1 MTCIYNIVKT
11 RCRLVSSLHLEG
23 YYCQA
28 HYTHLSLPDPVDL
41 DSAIMATTPLFS
53 EPTLYT
59 ISDLKSDPSLVSQ
72 ITDLINEAFSRSKKA
87 DPVKWRQGERR
98 RFPNDE
104 LYFEML
110 GTDGIAAIIFDITE
124 EKRKVVAVAA
134 AVPWQGGWKKEGA
147 GSEEGWEIKAV
158 AVDADA
164 KYLRRGLA
172 VRLYAFLEQHLIL
185 KSKTLGMSTTGRKFG
200 STDQLALWI
209 LAAECING
217 PYWRKR
223 GYELVRQETAEP
235 PTWGVLT
242 SFEMIVLRKDI
253 PFELAEKGASFVAKP
268 VDQSTRQE
276 IAVN

>member
-1 MTCIYNIVKT
+1 M
-11 RCRLVSSLHLEG
+11 
-23 YYCQA
+23 
-28 HYTHLSLPDPVDL
+28 
-41 DSAIMATTPLFS
+41 
-53 EPTLYT
+53 
-59 ISDLKSDPSLVSQ
+59 VSQ

-98 RFPNDE
+98 RFPNDD

-110 GTDGIAAIIFDITE
+110 GTEGVVAVIFDITE

-147 GSEEGWEIKAV
+147 GVEEGWEIKAV

-164 KYLRRGLA
+164 RYLRRGLA
-172 VRLYAFLEQHLIL
+172 VQLYAFLEQHLLL
-185 KSKTLGMSTTGRKFG
+185 KSKRLGVSTTGRKFD
-200 STDQLALWI
+200 SIDQLTFWI

-223 GYELVRQETAEP
+223 GYDLVRQETAQS

-253 PFELAEKGASFVAKP
+253 PFALAETGGLSVVGPIDEAA
-268 VDQSTRQE
+268 RQE
-276 IAVN
+276 FAVN

>member
-1 MTCIYNIVKT
+1 
-11 RCRLVSSLHLEG
+11 
-23 YYCQA
+23 
-28 HYTHLSLPDPVDL
+28 
-41 DSAIMATTPLFS
+41 MAVTPLFS

-59 ISDLKSDPSLVSQ
+59 VSGLESDPSLVSQ

-98 RFPNDE
+98 RFPSDD

-110 GTDGIAAIIFDITE
+110 GKEGVAATIFDITE

-134 AVPWQGGWKKEGA
+134 AVPWEGGWKKEGA
-147 GSEEGWEIKAV
+147 GVEEGWEIKAV

-164 KYLRRGLA
+164 RYLRQGLA
-172 VRLYAFLEQHLIL
+172 VRLYGFLEQHLLL
-185 KSKTLGMSTTGRKFG
+185 KSKQQGISTTGRKFA
-200 STDQLALWI
+200 STDRLTLWI

-253 PFELAEKGASFVAKP
+253 PFELTETDASSVATP
-268 VDQSTRQE
+268 VDQPARQE
-276 IAVN
+276 ITVN